1 MNAQINIFRQYCS
14 GCVFKYART
23 QWILQDFATNPSFAK
38 YWKWQEYCAYILYI
52 TSDSIRNDEIWSEP
66 TFLPKD
72 MERKLEQPQEML
84 YYKIPCQWAMILN
97 PNLQDNFIGINNPF
111 SVGSLL
117 KCVIQIFLFKFGVV
131 ILAHN

>member
-1 MNAQINIFRQYCS
+1 
-14 GCVFKYART
+14 
-23 QWILQDFATNPSFAK
+23 
-38 YWKWQEYCAYILYI
+38 
-52 TSDSIRNDEIWSEP
+52 
-66 TFLPKD
+66 

-117 KCVIQIFLFKFGVV
+117 KCVIQIFLLKFGVV